1 MKDKNRKLTKSEL
14 ERSLEFEKTK
24 EKFKN
29 QGYKKTDLTISVERA
44 NIQGTLIM
52 VPIILIF
59 LLLFFSINKNTNFSE
74 IYKSTNPFLIFG
86 LILFLIVIHE
96 LIHGLT
102 WGFFTKD
109 ILKNIRFG
117 VIWNMLTPYCTCLKP
132 LSRNQYIIG
141 AAMPTIILGILPFII
156 SLINGNISLFLISLF
171 MTFAGCGDLL
181 IIINIIKHKDDS
193 KEIFYLDHPTDVGL
207 ISFSK

>member
-74 IYKSTNPFLIFG
+74 IYKSTTGAARFG
-86 LILFLIVIHE
+86 L
-96 LIHGLT
+96 
-102 WGFFTKD
+102 
-109 ILKNIRFG
+109 
-117 VIWNMLTPYCTCLKP
+117 
-132 LSRNQYIIG
+132 
-141 AAMPTIILGILPFII
+141 
-156 SLINGNISLFLISLF
+156 
-171 MTFAGCGDLL
+171 
-181 IIINIIKHKDDS
+181 
-193 KEIFYLDHPTDVGL
+193 
-207 ISFSK
+207 